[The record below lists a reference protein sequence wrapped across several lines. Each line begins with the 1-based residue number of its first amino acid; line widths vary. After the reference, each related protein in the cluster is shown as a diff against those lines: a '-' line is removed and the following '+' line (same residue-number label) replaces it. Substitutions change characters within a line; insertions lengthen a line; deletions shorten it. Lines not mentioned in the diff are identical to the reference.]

1 MLTEWQKMEYERAF
15 NVYCVFMA
23 IKLHFTTKDFDYSL
37 YGPMNSYKFETF
49 LAKDSVC
56 KQFARLARRFESSQG
71 DVVEN
76 YIIANF
82 IKSPK
87 VWVTTLLTRQA
98 QSNYDEYRKLYEN
111 FTYNFLE
118 TFEKEMIPVI
128 KDRNM
133 TFIQYVKGEGN
144 GHPGLL
150 TDIIL
155 KRFPMWFLVG
165 LNKIVGFI
173 HLYDTILRDD
183 IYWNSEAFLL
193 RKTNAVVPDED
204 NKYSKERLRELIQ
217 AHGI

>member
-1 MLTEWQKMEYERAF
+1 MLTEWQKMEFERAF

-37 YGPMNSYKFETF
+37 YGPMNYKFETF
-49 LAKDSVC
+49 LAKEAVC
-56 KQFARLARRFESSQG
+56 KQFARLARRFETSQG
-71 DVVEN
+71 EVVEN

-87 VWVTTLLTRQA
+87 VWVTTLLTKQA

-118 TFEKEMIPVI
+118 EFEREMIPAI
-128 KDRNM
+128 KERNM
-133 TFIQYVKGEGN
+133 TFIEYVKGTGV
-144 GHPGLL
+144 GHPALL
-150 TDIIL
+150 TDIIT
-155 KRFPMWFLVG
+155 KHYPMWFLVG

-173 HLYDTILRDD
+173 HLYDTVLKDD

-204 NKYSKERLRELIQ
+204 TTYSKGRLRELIQ